1 MPDKSRRQRYSARSK
16 RQGREA
22 QTEAVA
28 HSPAMAPTQ
37 AVPIAVAPTPPRVSS
52 LHSSKGI
59 AQMGKASAVRF
70 SNVPKEL
77 RTIGILAGIIL
88 IALTVIARV
97 F

>member
-1 MPDKSRRQRYSARSK
+1 
-16 RQGREA
+16 
-22 QTEAVA
+22 
-28 HSPAMAPTQ
+28 
-37 AVPIAVAPTPPRVSS
+37 
-52 LHSSKGI
+52 
-59 AQMGKASAVRF
+59 MGKASAVRF